1 MRKISASSLAH
12 RLLFTHVQSSAIQS
26 PFLSNGVIRIG
37 MKDIYQIFFSN
48 NSKMSKLKTIIEE
61 IAKTDITILIKGE
74 SGTGKEL
81 VAQTIHLNSNRREK
95 PLIKVNCAAIP
106 KGLLESELFGFE
118 KGAFTGANLRKPGK
132 FELANGGTILLN
144 EIGEIDISLQAK
156 LLQVLQDGAFS
167 RLGGDGDILVDTR
180 VITTTKDHLEKS
192 MMEGRFREDL
202 FFRINV
208 MTITVPPLRD
218 RKEQIPHFSEYFLDL
233 YRLRYGK
240 EVPCLC
246 AKTTRTLADYHWP
259 GNIRELEN
267 TIKRIVL
274 FGDEKMALQE
284 LNGKKSEGEITP
296 GEPNHF
302 SSNFLKGTEA
312 VCLKELGKR
321 AAETAEK
328 DVIQNVLQ
336 ETHWNRKEA
345 AKLLRVSYKALLYKI
360 EKYHL
365 NEKKGIRKVGER
377 TD

>member
-1 MRKISASSLAH
+1 M
-12 RLLFTHVQSSAIQS
+12 
-26 PFLSNGVIRIG
+26 
-37 MKDIYQIFFSN
+37 D
-48 NSKMSKLKTIIEE
+48 KLRTIIDE

-81 VAQTIHLNSNRREK
+81 VAQMIHFNSSRHEK
-95 PLIKVNCAAIP
+95 PFIKVNCAAIP

-118 KGAFTGANLRKPGK
+118 KGAFTGAHFRKPGK

-167 RLGGDGDILVDTR
+167 RLGGGGDIRVNTR
-180 VITTTKDHLEKS
+180 VITTTKDHLEES
-192 MMEGRFREDL
+192 MLEGRFREDL

-218 RKEQIPHFSEYFLDL
+218 RKEQIPHFSHYFLNL
-233 YRLRYGK
+233 YKLKYGK
-240 EVPCLC
+240 EVPPLC
-246 AKTTRTLADYHWP
+246 SKTIHSLAEYHWP

-267 TIKRIVL
+267 AIKRIVL

-284 LNGKKSEGEITP
+284 LNRKKLEGEISQNDI
-296 GEPNHF
+296 NHF
-302 SSNFLKGTEA
+302 SRNSSKGTE
-312 VCLKELGKR
+312 VFCLKELGKR
-321 AAETAEK
+321 AAETAER

-365 NEKKGIRKVGER
+365 NEKKGLRGVGER